1 MEAGMPRQRDVA
13 AQRELLSGAVWQVL
27 AESGLPGLTV
37 RAVAARAGCTS
48 GLVMHA
54 FPTKRALL
62 LHARE
67 LLHERTAA
75 RADALQD
82 AGGEPRTVLRDVLLR
97 AATLTPEA
105 ADEARVW
112 VGFLAAALADPE
124 LAARHRANNRS
135 FVTRIASL
143 TGAVRP
149 EWTDERCR
157 AAAKRLVALVEGLNA
172 LAAADPE
179 TYSPSTQ
186 REAVAAAVAAL

>member
-1 MEAGMPRQRDVA
+1 MPRQRDVV

-75 RADALQD
+75 RADALQH
-82 AGGEPRTVLRDVLLR
+82 AGGEPRAVLRDVLLR
-97 AATLTPEA
+97 AVALTPEA

-135 FVTRIASL
+135 FVTRIARL
-143 TGAVRP
+143 VGAVRP

-157 AAAKRLVALVEGLNA
+157 TAAKRLVALVEGLSA
-172 LAAADPE
+172 LAAADPA
-179 TYSPSTQ
+179 TYSPATQ

>member
-1 MEAGMPRQRDVA
+1 MPRQRDVT

-27 AESGLPGLTV
+27 AEEGLPGLTV

-48 GLVMHA
+48 GLVMHT

-82 AGGEPRTVLRDVLLR
+82 AGGEPRAVLRDVLLR
-97 AATLTPEA
+97 AVTLTPEA

-135 FVTRIASL
+135 FVTRIARL
-143 TGAVRP
+143 TGAVGP

-157 AAAKRLVALVEGLNA
+157 AVAKRLVALAEGLNT

-179 TYSPSTQ
+179 TYSPAMQ
-186 REAVAAAVAAL
+186 RDAVAAAVAAL

>member
-1 MEAGMPRQRDVA
+1 MPRQRDVT

-37 RAVAARAGCTS
+37 RAVAAQAGCTS

-82 AGGEPRTVLRDVLLR
+82 TGGEPRTVLRDVLLR
-97 AATLTPEA
+97 AVTLTPEA

-135 FVTRIASL
+135 FVTRIARL
-143 TGAVRP
+143 VGAVRP
-149 EWTDERCR
+149 EWTDEQCR
-157 AAAKRLVALVEGLNA
+157 AAAKRLVALVEGLNT
-172 LAAADPE
+172 LAAADLE
-179 TYSPSTQ
+179 TYSPTMQ
-186 REAVAAAVAAL
+186 REAVADAVAAL